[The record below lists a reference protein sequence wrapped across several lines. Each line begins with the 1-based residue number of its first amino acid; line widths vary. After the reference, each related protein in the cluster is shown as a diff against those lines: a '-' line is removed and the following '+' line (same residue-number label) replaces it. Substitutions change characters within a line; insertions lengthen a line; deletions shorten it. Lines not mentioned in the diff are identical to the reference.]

1 MVWPAGR
8 PQNAGPHR
16 MNGMDF
22 ENLRTARTARTY
34 PVEAAR
40 LARTVAEATRGLEGC
55 EPSR

>member
-8 PQNAGPHR
+8 PQNAEPHR

-34 PVEAAR
+34 TVEAAR
-40 LARTVAEATRGLEGC
+40 LVRAASATVRGLEGW